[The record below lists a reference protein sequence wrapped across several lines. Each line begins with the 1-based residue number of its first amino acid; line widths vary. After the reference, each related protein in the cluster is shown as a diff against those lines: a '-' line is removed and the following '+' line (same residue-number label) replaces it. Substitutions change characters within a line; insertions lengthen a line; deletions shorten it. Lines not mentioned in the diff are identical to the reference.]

1 MSELR
6 EQFIELLR
14 STKREGID
22 DVIGFLC
29 TSDFFTAPAS
39 TRYHSSYEG
48 GLAQHSMNVYN
59 MLSRKIDDF
68 KMDEIIQFEN
78 IEEENVIIVS
88 LLHDICKANFYKVE
102 MRNTKQDG
110 QWIQVPYYTVDD
122 RAPLGHGEKSVM
134 ILQSYI
140 KLTRDEMYAIRWHMG
155 GFEPDQNYNT
165 LSKAFSMYPLA
176 LALHEA
182 DLEATYLMESEGQ

>member
-14 STKREGID
+14 STKRDGMD

-39 TRYHSSYEG
+39 TRYHSSCEG
-48 GLAQHSMNVYN
+48 GLVQHSMNVYN
-59 MLSRKIDDF
+59 ALKDKLSKTAIYGTYSDDT
-68 KMDEIIQFEN
+68 II
-78 IEEENVIIVS
+78 IAA

-102 MRNTKQDG
+102 MRNAKQDG
-110 QWIQVPYYTVDD
+110 QWVQVPYYTVEDK
-122 RAPLGHGEKSVM
+122 APMGHGSKSVI

-140 KLTRDEMYAIRWHMG
+140 KLKKDEIYAILWHMG
-155 GFEPDQNYNT
+155 GFEAKENYNS

-182 DLEATYLMESEGQ
+182 DLEATYLMESEG